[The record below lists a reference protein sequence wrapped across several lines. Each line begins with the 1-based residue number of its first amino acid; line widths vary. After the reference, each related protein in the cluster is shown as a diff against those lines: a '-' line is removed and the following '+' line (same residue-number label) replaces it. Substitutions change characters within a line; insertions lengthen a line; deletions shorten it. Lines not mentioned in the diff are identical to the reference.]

1 MPPEPVL
8 PHVTDEP
15 RPEADV
21 IVVGAG
27 LAGLTAA
34 RELKEAGWVVR
45 VLEARER
52 VGGRLK
58 GYSLGSGQVADLGGE
73 YFGDKSTAIA
83 ETARSV
89 GVTAFR
95 THDEGQRLTFVNGR
109 RFAYTGLVPLRM
121 GPATLADIGQAVL
134 RIERLARTVP
144 PEAPWTAPDAR
155 KLDSQTFWSWCRRN
169 VATSTAREFLT
180 MVTEAA
186 YCAHPADLSLL
197 HVLYYANASGGFR
210 YLLEISRGIQRYR
223 FEGGAHSIP
232 QKLAAQLPGEVRVGA
247 VVRQIEQRPD
257 SVVVSGPGFEARGRW
272 AVVAIP
278 LTLAGR
284 IAYCPALPGYRDQLT
299 QRMPAGAAIKCLAI
313 YDEPFWRAAGL
324 SGQVTNSNGPFRVAL
339 DTSPPDGSPG
349 VMSAFVTGSAARA
362 MTCLSKPERRTAV
375 LEALAR
381 ALGPRAAKPA
391 DFVEQNWLDEE
402 FTRGCYHGFAPPG
415 VYTAY
420 GPALRAPAGRIHW
433 AGTETGV
440 HQMGSMGG
448 AIDSGRRVARELL
461 ARDADELDLS
471 TPNERAVAHGQQSR
485 PS

>member
-1 MPPEPVL
+1 MTTQTS
-8 PHVTDEP
+8 PHDIADES

-34 RELKEAGWVVR
+34 RELKQAGWTVR
-45 VLEARER
+45 VLEARDR

-58 GYSLGSGQVADLGGE
+58 GYSLGDGKAVDLGGE

-89 GVTAFR
+89 GVTGFR
-95 THDEGQRLTFVNGR
+95 SYDEGQRLTFVNGR
-109 RFAYTGLVPLRM
+109 QYAYTGLFPWQL
-121 GPATLADIGQAVL
+121 PPPTIADLGQAVL

-144 PEAPWTAPDAR
+144 PEAPWTAPAAR

-169 VATSTAREFLT
+169 VATSGAREFLT
-180 MVTEAA
+180 MMTEAA
-186 YCAHPADLSLL
+186 YCANPADLSLL
-197 HVLYYANASGGFR
+197 HLLYYASASGGFR
-210 YLLEISRGIQRYR
+210 YLLEISHGIQRYR

-232 QKLAAQLPGEVRVGA
+232 QKLAARLTDEVRLGA
-247 VVRQIEQRPD
+247 AVRRIEQKQD

-284 IAYCPALPGYRDQLT
+284 IAYEPALPGYRDQLT
-299 QRMPAGAAIKCLAI
+299 QRMPAGSAIKCLAI
-313 YDEPFWRAAGL
+313 YDEPFWRAAGF
-324 SGQVTNSNGPFRVAL
+324 SGQVTSSSGPFRVAL
-339 DTSPPDGSPG
+339 DTSPSDGRPG
-349 VMSAFVTGSAARA
+349 VMSAFVTGSAARTLTR
-362 MTCLSKPERRTAV
+362 MTQTERRAAV
-375 LEALAR
+375 LSELTR

-415 VYTAY
+415 VYTSY
-420 GPALRAPAGRIHW
+420 GPALRAPVGRIHW

-448 AIDSGRRVARELL
+448 AVDSGQRVARELL
-461 ARDADELDLS
+461 ARVAG
-471 TPNERAVAHGQQSR
+471 EREPETVWTGAVNHG
-485 PS
+485 

>member
-1 MPPEPVL
+1 MTTAATL
-8 PHVTDEP
+8 RHIADEP
-15 RPEADV
+15 APEADV
-21 IVVGAG
+21 IVIGAG

-34 RELKEAGWVVR
+34 SELKKAGWTVR
-45 VLEARER
+45 VLEARDR

-58 GYSLGSGQVADLGGE
+58 GYSLDGGKAVDLGGE

-89 GVTAFR
+89 GVTGFR
-95 THDEGQRLTFVNGR
+95 SYDEGQRLTFLHGR
-109 RFAYTGLVPLRM
+109 RYAYTGLFPWRM
-121 GPATLADIGQAVL
+121 PPPTLADFGQAVL

-144 PEAPWTAPDAR
+144 PEAPWTAPAAR
-155 KLDSQTFWSWCRRN
+155 KLDSQTFWSWCQRN
-169 VATSTAREFLT
+169 VATSNARAFLT

-197 HVLYYANASGGFR
+197 HVLYYASASGGFR
-210 YLLEISRGIQRYR
+210 YLLEISHGIQRYR

-232 QKLAAQLPGEVRVGA
+232 QKMAARLTDEVLLGA
-247 VVRQIEQRPD
+247 AVRRIEDKPD
-257 SVVVSGPGFEARGRW
+257 SVLVSGPGFRARGRW

-284 IAYCPALPGYRDQLT
+284 IDYEPALPGYRDQLT

-313 YDEPFWRAAGL
+313 YDEPFWRASGL
-324 SGQVTNSNGPFRVAL
+324 SGQVTSSNGPFRVAL
-339 DTSPPDGSPG
+339 DTSPSDGSPG
-349 VMSAFVTGSAARA
+349 VMSAFVTGSAARTLTRLPQA
-362 MTCLSKPERRTAV
+362 ERRDLV
-375 LEALAR
+375 LAGLAR

-391 DFVEQNWLDEE
+391 GFVEQNWLDEE

-420 GPALRAPAGRIHW
+420 GPALRTPVGRIHW

-448 AIDSGRRVARELL
+448 AVDSGQRVARELL
-461 ARDADELDLS
+461 ARAAGESDLDVRTL
-471 TPNERAVAHGQQSR
+471 EAVHDG
-485 PS
+485 